1 MDNQLCSKVLTLSP
15 TELSRECG
23 LSVLLPVGRLNGLHN
38 MITVIQDQISC
49 ELKRI
54 AGDQVNQITE
64 VVELSKVVSKKDYES
79 KIIENDTSDEI
90 AVLLSGG
97 VDSSVALKLLQL
109 QVHHNQYDCVQLLS
123 QLLALI
129 LHQSKAVSFSK

>member
-1 MDNQLCSKVLTLSP
+1 MLTLSP

-38 MITVIQDQISC
+38 MITVIQNQISS
-49 ELKRI
+49 ELNRFDQ
-54 AGDQVNQITE
+54 DQVDQVSEIDE
-64 VVELSKVVSKKDYES
+64 VSKASSLKGDES
-79 KIIENDTSDEI
+79 RSNEIDSSDEI

-109 QVHHNQYDCVQLLS
+109 QV
-123 QLLALI
+123 LI
-129 LHQSKAVSFSK
+129 TSSNMIA